1 MSLKMNQRPIG
12 KRGRWKEALTQIPS
26 PGIQIV
32 TQTVQDNGAVNKK
45 LKFLSTS
52 LFLPMQGSLGVEEKN
67 MWAQK

>member
-1 MSLKMNQRPIG
+1 MSLKMNQRPSG
-12 KRGRWKEALTQIPS
+12 KRGRKEALTQIPS

-32 TQTVQDNGAVNKK
+32 TQTVQDNGPVNKK